1 MAPAQGWHAKIENG
15 IELFF
20 MLLLWHSGERVSSTI
35 VSSTKVFYRPLLC
48 GFGQRLVFLF
58 VHFLVFEKNQF
69 REPKALLS
77 WWPVTTEIE
86 SESSTSF
93 TSEPKALLSWWPV
106 TTEIESMSST
116 SFTSLREVTRF
127 QCLELNTNKRQT
139 NLGNWSKGGERGENI
154 NLKWLSLDFMCY
166 NNRISTLSGI
176 IDELISSSI
185 CNERRVEGRSNTQNT
200 PPCSI
205 FGTLD
210 NTDLVEVNLSA
221 SSRTPKRCSIMETS
235 SKSPDN
241 IFWYKYQW
249 PCRQCVH
256 DWYRLNVLSSWA
268 YPRL

>member
-20 MLLLWHSGERVSSTI
+20 MLLRWQGFFHNCFSGDRVSSTI

-48 GFGQRLVFLF
+48 GFGHRLVFLF

-69 REPKALLS
+69 REPKAL
-77 WWPVTTEIE
+77 
-86 SESSTSF
+86 F
-93 TSEPKALLSWWPV
+93 SWWPV

-154 NLKWLSLDFMCY
+154 NLKWLSLDFICY
-166 NNRISTLSGI
+166 NNRISTLFGI

-185 CNERRVEGRSNTQNT
+185 YNERRVEGRSNTQNT

-210 NTDLVEVNLSA
+210 NTDLVKVNLSA

-241 IFWYKYQW
+241 IFWYKHKYQW

-256 DWYRLNVLSSWA
+256 DWYRLNVLSPWG